1 MADLHDRCKSCIQEV
16 RHAEERLEKVHL
28 EHESSLQERF
38 EKELAEKEKQREKEV
53 KELQDLLEQE
63 RTAAKH
69 AKLDYEEKAQQL
81 EEAER
86 MQLEFNEQK
95 EEQQQEHAK
104 QLAQHAKLQEE
115 LQEQEK
121 HSEFVT
127 KELEQQKSSWQ
138 QRNEEQLQE
147 LRELQSKMNSLKD
160 AEAGEGINDKKY
172 MYISCIYYICMILY
186 VHGKYTASFLT
197 SHRSPGHG
205 SSRFG
210 RTPAVKST
218 ATRGTVSLKF
228 DKTRH
233 IQHAQV
239 SMCCRI

>member
-1 MADLHDRCKSCIQEV
+1 MASIVIVDLHDRCKSCIQEV

-69 AKLDYEEKAQQL
+69 ANLDCEERAQQL

-95 EEQQQEHAK
+95 EERQQEHAK
-104 QLAQHAKLQEE
+104 QLAQHATLQEE
-115 LQEQEK
+115 VQEQEK
-121 HSEFVT
+121 HSEFVA

-160 AEAGEGINDKKY
+160 AEAGEGIKDRE
-172 MYISCIYYICMILY
+172 YIHII
-186 VHGKYTASFLT
+186 K
-197 SHRSPGHG
+197 G
-205 SSRFG
+205 SLDEKLPSYEL
-210 RTPAVKST
+210 
-218 ATRGTVSLKF
+218 LKML
-228 DKTRH
+228 K
-233 IQHAQV
+233 IQ
-239 SMCCRI
+239 